1 MLGKYYI
8 FYNLPS
14 VIYLNFNRK
23 TQISKC
29 KSYKI
34 YSTYL
39 IVENFVIKLISELIC
54 KINT

>member
-14 VIYLNFNRK
+14 VIHLNFNRK

-39 IVENFVIKLISELIC
+39 IVENFVIKLTSELIC